1 MQAKFKVA
9 KGLIANESEPVKGTI
24 SAAATDC
31 MKAVVARMFV
41 QWSDAMQ
48 HPEGKFANVKNDI
61 GLSISISESIADY
74 DAIHAL
80 SLPPAES
87 VEKSQEQEDQQPGL
101 DQEQKQD
108 SNPLSGV
115 SAFLKAFTQCL
126 QLMEKTMPNQ
136 LLNGNLSALPNQ
148 ALISHAKSCRNVGE
162 QMGNF
167 MSALKD
173 VMQQAAGAEESD
185 KVMHA
190 LIVLGSER
198 DTLQKSLAKQLSAVF
213 GESALNNFNLSMEA
227 LQGMWSDTG
236 DINYHKLT

>member
-48 HPEGKFANVKNDI
+48 HPESKFANVKNDI

-80 SLPPAES
+80 SLPPPAES
-87 VEKSQEQEDQQPGL
+87 VESQEQQDSQLPGL
-101 DQEQKQD
+101 DQEQ
-108 SNPLSGV
+108 NPLSGV
-115 SAFLKAFTQCL
+115 GAFLKAFTQCL